1 MESGSR
7 ATDAEQFFAL
17 LQLKILNFSIKFLK
31 LETEV
36 KQCVFDNKILS
47 VHICSYR
54 GGDTNTKVGGLT
66 FTDKCSGNTT
76 ILTIQYTGLYSSI
89 QWYGISWCQRRK
101 TY

>member
-1 MESGSR
+1 MHLQGRRHQHESG
-7 ATDAEQFFAL
+7 
-17 LQLKILNFSIKFLK
+17 
-31 LETEV
+31 
-36 KQCVFDNKILS
+36 
-47 VHICSYR
+47 
-54 GGDTNTKVGGLT
+54 GGLT